1 MAGAAQ
7 ADIGIG
13 MREHVLLF
21 CLLGLLL
28 TAAIILMIAPG
39 SVTWALSFIE

>member
-1 MAGAAQ
+1 VVSFASA
-7 ADIGIG
+7 IG
-13 MREHVLLF
+13 MREHVLLL

-28 TAAIILMIAPG
+28 AGVIILMIAPG

>member
-1 MAGAAQ
+1 
-7 ADIGIG
+7 

-28 TAAIILMIAPG
+28 TAAIMLMVAPG

>member
-1 MAGAAQ
+1 
-7 ADIGIG
+7 

-28 TAAIILMIAPG
+28 TAAIMLMIAPG
-39 SVTWALSFIE
+39 SVTWALSFIQ